1 LHNARAVDALAITF
15 VTDTSTAAAGSSYS
29 YQPPADDDYDDSYG
43 EFNRERK
50 AAAVARHQGHEA
62 TALLDVIRTTVEL
75 LKASKESYEVACAR
89 PSRRAMARTIVWRE
103 VGCCRRCIRPRR
115 RRWRAGC
122 SRLTERTRCVCST

>member
-1 LHNARAVDALAITF
+1 MAITF

-89 PSRRAMARTIVWRE
+89 PSAVAGRWRE
-103 VGCCRRCIRPRR
+103 RLFGERLVAVGDVSGPG
-115 RRWRAGC
+115 AGDGGPDA
-122 SRLTERTRCVCST
+122 RV